1 METLTIEAESN
12 LTIPEE
18 ILRNSGLQPGDE
30 IPLHDANNRLFLF
43 IEDPE
48 ARAAAQEWWNSMN
61 EEERRLAREEA
72 EWYESLSEEERDA
85 IWNEGNEELEK
96 WLDEDDDED
105 DEGDEF
111 DISTTTRPAD
121 TRPVG

>member
-18 ILRNSGLQPGDE
+18 ISRNSGLQPGDE
-30 IPLHDANNRLFLF
+30 VPLHDATDRLFLF

-48 ARAAAQEWWNSMN
+48 ARAAAQEWWNSMS

-85 IWNEGNEELEK
+85 IWNEFDDSIEEEA
-96 WLDEDDDED
+96 
-105 DEGDEF
+105 EGDEI
-111 DISTTTRPAD
+111 DLSTFQ
-121 TRPVG
+121 PVVR

>member
-12 LTIPEE
+12 LIIPAE
-18 ILRNSGLQPGDE
+18 ISRSSGLRPGDE
-30 IPLHDANNRLFLF
+30 VPLHDATDRLFLF
-43 IEDPE
+43 IEDLE
-48 ARAAAQEWWNSMN
+48 ARAAAQEWWNSMS
-61 EEERRLAREEA
+61 EEDQRLAREEA

-111 DISTTTRPAD
+111 DISTITRPAG

>member
-12 LTIPEE
+12 LIIPKE
-18 ILRNSGLQPGDE
+18 ISQISGLQPGDE
-30 IPLHDANNRLFLF
+30 IPLHDATDRLFLF

-48 ARAAAQEWWNSMN
+48 ARAAAQEWWNSMS
-61 EEERRLAREEA
+61 EEDRRLAREEA

-111 DISTTTRPAD
+111 DISTATRPAD

>member
-12 LTIPEE
+12 LIIPSE
-18 ILRNSGLQPGDE
+18 ISRNSGLRPGDE
-30 IPLHDANNRLFLF
+30 IPLRDASDGLFLF

-48 ARAAAQEWWNSMN
+48 ARAAAKEWWDSMS
-61 EEERRLAREEA
+61 EEDRRYAREEA

-85 IWNEGNEELEK
+85 IWNEGNAELEK

-105 DEGDEF
+105 DEGAEI
-111 DISTTTRPAD
+111 DISSVTRS
-121 TRPVG
+121 VG

>member
-12 LTIPEE
+12 LIIPSE
-18 ILRNSGLQPGDE
+18 ISRRSGLQPGDE
-30 IPLHDANNRLFLF
+30 IPLRDAADGLFLF

-48 ARAAAQEWWNSMN
+48 ARAAAKEWWDSMS
-61 EEERRLAREEA
+61 EEDRRLAREEA

-85 IWNEGNEELEK
+85 IWNEGDGDLEK
-96 WLDEDDDED
+96 WLDEDDEED
-105 DEGDEF
+105 DEGDEI
-111 DISTTTRPAD
+111 DTPTI

>member
-18 ILRNSGLQPGDE
+18 ISRNSGLQPGDE
-30 IPLHDANNRLFLF
+30 VPLHDATDRLFLF
-43 IEDPE
+43 IEDAE
-48 ARAAAQEWWNSMN
+48 ARAAAQEWWGSMS
-61 EEERRLAREEA
+61 EEDRRLAREEA

-85 IWNEGNEELEK
+85 IWNEGNAELEK
-96 WLDEDDDED
+96 WLDEDDED
-105 DEGDEF
+105 DEGDEI
-111 DISTTTRPAD
+111 DTSTITRPAG